1 MTTHSNDKL
10 YSNDTDKIV
19 DPWYVDSHGKLNG
32 KKATIHRITASDQSL
47 VSSEFV
53 REHEYVGQYIKFKDI
68 TGSVDLPLACVH
80 VESKYF
86 TGHITA
92 AVTNNLDR
100 NMLLANDVAKDA
112 TLDFKDFND
121 TVIRRDPEIVNSD
134 FFSDTHDRE
143 IADDT
148 NDRDIFIDTHGR
160 DISIDT
166 HDRDISIDTRD
177 RDISI
182 DTRDRDISI
191 DTPDRN
197 ISVDTPDRDMSIDT
211 HDRDTFVD
219 TRDRDVSVDT
229 RDRDISVDTHDRET
243 SIDTRDREVSFDS
256 RDRDISVDTPDREI
270 SNTTRNKYQSCDCDT
285 HDSDNSSTDYDYD
298 SCDRDIS
305 NNSCDRDISDTS
317 PRDIDLDMYIID
329 RDIFLDLHDR
339 DSPTDQNENQG
350 GPSALHLGNDSIHKS
365 LPSSSNRL
373 SEKQTMAN
381 QLMVPNQCKD
391 TEFQYKGTKLVDL
404 IGIVITQISILPRPN
419 SLLVDNF
426 VGTTKSLIPH
436 LNVQEPIKWLL
447 EWFQHTNKFKSLKF
461 DQMELN
467 TPTLLQPFLQVTN
480 VIMI

>member
-1 MTTHSNDKL
+1 MTTYSNDKL

-19 DPWYVDSHGKLNG
+19 DPWYIDSHGKLNG
-32 KKATIHRITASDQSL
+32 KKAIIHRITASDQSL

-68 TGSVDLPLACVH
+68 IGSVNLPLAYVH
-80 VESKYF
+80 VKSMYF
-86 TGHITA
+86 TGHVTA
-92 AVTNNLDR
+92 AVTNNLDHD
-100 NMLLANDVAKDA
+100 MLLANDIAKDA
-112 TLDFKDFND
+112 ALSFKDLKD
-121 TVIRRDPEIVNSD
+121 TVIRRDPGIVNSNI
-134 FFSDTHDRE
+134 SMDTC
-143 IADDT
+143 
-148 NDRDIFIDTHGR
+148 
-160 DISIDT
+160 
-166 HDRDISIDTRD
+166 DRDISIDTR
-177 RDISI
+177 
-182 DTRDRDISI
+182 
-191 DTPDRN
+191 
-197 ISVDTPDRDMSIDT
+197 DRDMSIDT
-211 HDRDTFVD
+211 HDRDTFVG

-229 RDRDISVDTHDRET
+229 RDRDISFDTHDKET

-256 RDRDISVDTPDREI
+256 CDRDISVDTRDREI
-270 SNTTRNKYQSCDCDT
+270 SSTTRNKYQSCDCDT
-285 HDSDNSSTDYDYD
+285 HDNDNSSTDYNYD
-298 SCDRDIS
+298 SCDRNTS
-305 NNSCDRDISDTS
+305 NNSCDRDISDTN
-317 PRDIDLDMYIID
+317 PRDIDLDMYIIE

-350 GPSALHLGNDSIHKS
+350 GPSALYLGYGSIHKS

-391 TEFQYKGTKLVDL
+391 TEFQYKGTELVDL
-404 IGIVITQISILPRPN
+404 IGIVITHIYVPAISILPRPN

-467 TPTLLQPFLQVTN
+467 TPTLLQPSLQVTN

>member
-1 MTTHSNDKL
+1 MVFVSGTMTTHSNDKL

-19 DPWYVDSHGKLNG
+19 DPWYIDSHGKLNG
-32 KKATIHRITASDQSL
+32 KKAIIHRITASDQSL

-53 REHEYVGQYIKFKDI
+53 REHEYVGQYIKFNDI

-134 FFSDTHDRE
+134 ISSDTHDRE
-143 IADDT
+143 IAVDT
-148 NDRDIFIDTHGR
+148 K
-160 DISIDT
+160 
-166 HDRDISIDTRD
+166 DRDISVDTRRD
-177 RDISI
+177 RDI
-182 DTRDRDISI
+182 
-191 DTPDRN
+191 
-197 ISVDTPDRDMSIDT
+197 
-211 HDRDTFVD
+211 
-219 TRDRDVSVDT
+219 SVDT
-229 RDRDISVDTHDRET
+229 RDRDISVDT
-243 SIDTRDREVSFDS
+243 
-256 RDRDISVDTPDREI
+256 RDIEI

-298 SCDRDIS
+298 SCDRDTS
-305 NNSCDRDISDTS
+305 NNSCDRDISDTN

-329 RDIFLDLHDR
+329 RDIFLGIHDR
-339 DSPTDQNENQG
+339 DSPTNQNENQG
-350 GPSALHLGNDSIHKS
+350 GPFALYLGYGSIHKS

-373 SEKQTMAN
+373 YEKQTMAN
-381 QLMVPNQCKD
+381 QLMVPNQCTD
-391 TEFQYKGTKLVDL
+391 TEFQYKGTELVDL
-404 IGIVITQISILPRPN
+404 KGIVITQIYIPVISILPRPN
-419 SLLVDNF
+419 SLVDNF

-447 EWFQHTNKFKSLKF
+447 EWFQHTNKLKSLKF
-461 DQMELN
+461 DQMELS
-467 TPTLLQPFLQVTN
+467 TPILLQVTN
-480 VIMI
+480 MIMI